1 LRRAARKGRPAPDA
15 SLARAPWVQ
24 YRYALT
30 LSDPHD
36 ARGIFPIVS
45 ELGAAV
51 RYLIIVADGEQQRYR
66 AYLGLSTPDL
76 FDLPLR
82 LAARGI
88 QIDHGE
94 QISND

>member
-1 LRRAARKGRPAPDA
+1 
-15 SLARAPWVQ
+15 VQ

-36 ARGIFPIVS
+36 ARGIFPVVA

-51 RYLIIVADGEQQRYR
+51 RYLIIVADGEAQRYR

-94 QISND
+94 QVSTGRGSR